1 MSLPYEQARALAQ
14 ARHCLSELCVPGR
27 WKRVPREVRREAQN
41 RLKHFPLSW
50 DLPRIVA
57 DNRAMQQMED
67 TEQYYYDQFVKE
79 LDNGR

>member
-14 ARHCLSELCVPGR
+14 ARHFLSELCVSGR
-27 WKRVPREVRREAQN
+27 WKRVPREVRREARN

-57 DNRAMQQMED
+57 DNLAMQQMED